1 MSDITLSRGVRSNLL
16 NLQRT
21 ADAVSM
27 TQNKLATG
35 KRVNSAL
42 DNPTNFF
49 TASSLSSRAAD
60 LGNLLDSM
68 GSGMKTLEAADNG
81 LKSITR
87 SVESMQSTLR
97 QARQDRSFKS
107 TSFTLPTTPT
117 GNIRISGGA
126 VGTTPVSI
134 GLGSTPASAT
144 TLNAAAAVSTSAFA
158 GGAVTINGTT
168 ANIRGDQA
176 AVATTLTG
184 RSGDFTS
191 NIAAGTFTING
202 TNVNVRGDQAAIASS
217 RNGTGGSDLA
227 AAAGSANFGMGAGET
242 ATVTLT
248 SGSNTSTVNITD
260 ASTNDDVTSALA
272 ANGFSVTRGSAGLN
286 ISRADGASFTI
297 ATTGTNATAARA
309 ISGQADGTVNNGTTA
324 FAADLSTVLTDI
336 GNAGISGLTATSSGG
351 QIALSL
357 ANGNDVTLGGSGP
370 LLNQLGFD
378 SANRLSDNGS
388 NAFDA
393 TAATVQADLEAANV
407 AGLTVVN
414 SSGSIQLSLA
424 SGADVNLGGS
434 DSVLT
439 AIGFTAGANR
449 TSTNGTEALVST
461 VDTLVNAINTNSGLT
476 DRVRA
481 TNDGGR
487 LRIENLS
494 TEELSV
500 EGTTS
505 AGAINGS
512 TGAANTSRI
521 GGNDT
526 RKNLVTQFNELRTQ
540 LDKLSEDA
548 SFNGVNLLRGDKLKL
563 TFNEN
568 GTSQIDIQ
576 AKDAAG
582 VARAINTTSL
592 DITNALT
599 SEFSSDSTIDARLE
613 KLGNALTTL
622 RSQSSAFGSNLS
634 IVQNRTDFTKSM
646 MNTLRTGAD
655 GLTLADMN
663 EEAANLLSLQTR
675 QQLSST
681 ALGLA
686 NQADQGVLRL
696 F

>member
-1 MSDITLSRGVRSNLL
+1 MSDISLSRGVRSNLL

-21 ADAVSM
+21 AETIAS
-27 TQNKLATG
+27 TQQKLATG

-68 GSGMKTLEAADNG
+68 GSGIKTLEAADNG

-87 SVESMQSTLR
+87 TVESMQSTLR

-107 TSFTLPTTPT
+107 NSFTLPATPT
-117 GNIRISGGA
+117 GNLRISGGA
-126 VGTTPVSI
+126 VGSTAVSI
-134 GLGSTPASAT
+134 GLGSTPATQT
-144 TLNAAAAVSTSAFA
+144 TLNASSAVSTTAFA
-158 GGAVTINGTT
+158 GGAITINGTT

-184 RSGDFTS
+184 RSGNFTS
-191 NIAAGTFTING
+191 NIVGGTFSING
-202 TNVNVRGDQAAIASS
+202 TNVTVRGDQAAVTNTRA
-217 RNGTGGSDLA
+217 GTGSTDLTTGSTSLGLTGA
-227 AAAGSANFGMGAGET
+227 AT
-242 ATVTLT
+242 LTLT
-248 SGSNTSTVNITD
+248 SGGNSSSVSLTSSSTAADLDGLATAGFTV
-260 ASTNDDVTSALA
+260 S
-272 ANGFSVTRGSAGLN
+272 RGATGLS
-286 ISRADGASFTI
+286 ISRADGVAFTV
-297 ATTGTNATAARA
+297 ANSGAEATALAGVT
-309 ISGQADGTVNNGTTA
+309 GQANGTVNNGT
-324 FAADLSTVLTDI
+324 AALDANITTVLADI
-336 GNAGISGLTATSSGG
+336 GSAGITGLTATNSGG
-351 QIALSL
+351 QIGLSL
-357 ANGNDVTLGGSGP
+357 ANGNDITLGGSP
-370 LLNQLGFD
+370 SLLNTLGFD

-393 TAATVQADLEAANV
+393 TADTVQADIAAANIT
-407 AGLTVVN
+407 GLTAVN

-434 DSVLT
+434 DSVLS
-439 AIGFTAGANR
+439 AIGFTAGPNR

-461 VDTLVNAINTNSGLT
+461 VDTLVNAINSNADLTNK
-476 DRVRA
+476 VRA

-487 LRIENLS
+487 LRLENLS

-500 EGTTS
+500 EGTNS
-505 AGAINGS
+505 AGSITGG
-512 TGAANTSRI
+512 TGASNTSRI
-521 GGNDT
+521 GGNDV
-526 RKNLVTQFNELRTQ
+526 RKNLVSQFNELRTQ
-540 LDKLSEDA
+540 LDKLSDDS

-582 VARAINTTSL
+582 QTRAINTSTL
-592 DITNALT
+592 DISAAVN
-599 SEFSSDSTIDARLE
+599 SEFSTDSEIDGRLE

-681 ALGLA
+681 TLGLA